1 MSESSDFDEVI
12 HVRETPDDELILAEL
27 PDSHMREAEDQEQV
41 ITSGRYNQD
50 TLSDSLL
57 TLKSIDANWLSRL
70 LAEKIASLTQ
80 EEIKVM
86 TLEKDILATL
96 GNLGLSARDSEKR
109 LISMLGHQNLEIVK
123 ILLKN
128 RFVIYFG
135 TLLSQASTASEL
147 QNVKNQMQNCKQGE
161 LLL

>member
-1 MSESSDFDEVI
+1 MDLSVSESSDFDEVI
-12 HVRETPDDELILAEL
+12 HVREAPDDELIQSEL
-27 PDSHMREAEDQEQV
+27 PDSHMREAEEQEQV

-57 TLKSIDANWLSRL
+57 TLKSVDANWLSRL
-70 LAEKIASLTQ
+70 LAEKIASFTQ

-109 LISMLGHQNLEIVK
+109 LISMLGHQNLEVVK

-147 QNVKNQMQNCKQGE
+147 QNVKNQMQNCKQG
-161 LLL
+161 